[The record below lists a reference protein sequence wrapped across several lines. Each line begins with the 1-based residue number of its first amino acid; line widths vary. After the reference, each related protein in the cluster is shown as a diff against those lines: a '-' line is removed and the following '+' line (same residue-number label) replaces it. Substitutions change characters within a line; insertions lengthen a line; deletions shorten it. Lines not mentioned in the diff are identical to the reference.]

1 MTDAATEDPAAIE
14 REIRRTQDKM
24 SRTVEKIG
32 DQLRVGFEIHEDRA
46 NLRIMS
52 IDAAA

>member
-1 MTDAATEDPAAIE
+1 MKSCRIILNQT
-14 REIRRTQDKM
+14 
-24 SRTVEKIG
+24 
-32 DQLRVGFEIHEDRA
+32 LRVGFEIHEDRA

>member
-1 MTDAATEDPAAIE
+1 MNAGTRASPN
-14 REIRRTQDKM
+14 
-24 SRTVEKIG
+24 SVF
-32 DQLRVGFEIHEDRA
+32 LRVGFEIHEDRA